1 MACRVC
7 SLQVATELFFLVV
20 EDVIMYGSR
29 TTLCFSKFLTN
40 QNYFSCA
47 VAKCIAITNPPSRY
61 YSPELRSSP
70 GETVLCIRNVN
81 ISSFRVIF
89 ERTIG
94 TSSIH
99 YGSKNLLKKFA
110 KKTKKK
116 FWYESPILVSK
127 PIHKPSTS
135 QDAVKFTPPP
145 KTRREDSIRM
155 RALNSILYRAI
166 SDLLSSNE
174 VSSEICELSLEIS
187 KVSLPLDF
195 SCCRVYWKTS
205 GISKTDDLIQQ
216 VLDRS
221 APRVRYLLIAHQVL
235 GSVPPVTFIKDKE
248 YAAVL
253 EVERLLKMADFG
265 PNENTEEPEQ
275 ILTDGREPVCLISPS
290 EQPATPKPSAVFG
303 IDHEALNRQI
313 MAYKQ
318 KPKEALTETAQFGLT
333 EQQQDMLAEL
343 RKQKE
348 IRRKKK
354 KNAKRYRD
362 DDITPQAYLL
372 ERYGQRVGREEESG
386 YREYSAEDWEI
397 KELMAEEDQK
407 NRS

>member
-1 MACRVC
+1 M
-7 SLQVATELFFLVV
+7 TLF
-20 EDVIMYGSR
+20 S
-29 TTLCFSKFLTN
+29 
-40 QNYFSCA
+40 
-47 VAKCIAITNPPSRY
+47 
-61 YSPELRSSP
+61 
-70 GETVLCIRNVN
+70 
-81 ISSFRVIF
+81 
-89 ERTIG
+89 
-94 TSSIH
+94 
-99 YGSKNLLKKFA
+99 
-110 KKTKKK
+110 
-116 FWYESPILVSK
+116 
-127 PIHKPSTS
+127 
-135 QDAVKFTPPP
+135 
-145 KTRREDSIRM
+145 
-155 RALNSILYRAI
+155 
-166 SDLLSSNE
+166 
-174 VSSEICELSLEIS
+174 
-187 KVSLPLDF
+187 
-195 SCCRVYWKTS
+195 
-205 GISKTDDLIQQ
+205 
-216 VLDRS
+216 
-221 APRVRYLLIAHQVL
+221 RYLLIAHQVL